1 MQELGAGAYGK
12 VYLGKCREQQVAV
25 KVSEKKRVACI
36 VQWC

>member
-25 KVSEKKRVACI
+25 KVWLC
-36 VQWC
+36 

>member
-25 KVSEKKRVACI
+25 KGKFFFFFFFFFF
-36 VQWC
+36 